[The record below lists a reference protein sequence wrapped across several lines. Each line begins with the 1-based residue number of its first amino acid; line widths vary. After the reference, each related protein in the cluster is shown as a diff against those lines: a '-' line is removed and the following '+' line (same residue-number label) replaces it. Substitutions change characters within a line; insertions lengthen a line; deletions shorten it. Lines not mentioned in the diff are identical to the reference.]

1 MARGQRSENH
11 PSRKVGR
18 SDFGGALSGAIYQG
32 LRNSIA
38 GGKHESE
45 WAEYNEDPSA
55 HAVMAIASEME
66 KAPGWK
72 RIK

>member
-1 MARGQRSENH
+1 MAHDHRMR
-11 PSRKVGR
+11 PVGEPHLNAMR
-18 SDFGGALSGAIYQG
+18 NMGGAIYQG

-45 WAEYNEDPSA
+45 WADYNEDPSA

>member
-1 MARGQRSENH
+1 MARGQDTGRH
-11 PSRKVGR
+11 PNRKVGR
-18 SDFGGALSGAIYQG
+18 SDFGGALGGAIFQG
-32 LRNSIA
+32 LRNSLTS
-38 GGKHESE
+38 GKTPSE
-45 WAEYNEDPSA
+45 WAEYDKDPSA